1 MNQEIQQNITNLY
14 HLIDDLDNTRD
25 LLEIR
30 YWLLN
35 SNLGDNNNY
44 LTARFNIEK
53 QRSIVTGH
61 LTRLSEAVDDL
72 EIKINQC
79 TQLILLE
86 KEKDP
91 KFARTYDKYHKKT
104 QEVKYKAF
112 PLIMSR

>member
-14 HLIDDLDNTRD
+14 NLIDDLDNTRD

-53 QRSIVTGH
+53 QRPIVTGH

-72 EIKINQC
+72 EIYVHRCK
-79 TQLILLE
+79 QLVLVE
-86 KEKDP
+86 REKDP
-91 KFARTYDKYHKKT
+91 KFAKAYDKYHEKT